1 MNISSDQ
8 LARMIDHTLL
18 RPEATRDEV
27 EKVCEEGRCFNFAT
41 VCVNPAW
48 VSLASKLL
56 KGTGVKV
63 NAVIGFPF
71 GATMIDVKVFET
83 KRVLSNGAEE
93 IDMVMNF
100 GAFRS
105 GDLELVKEELRSVV
119 DITREH
125 NVVSKIIIE
134 TCYLTQMEK
143 IKACQLVM
151 DCGANFVKTSTG
163 FGTSGA
169 TVEDVKLLRQVVDHK
184 IGIKASGGIRTYDDA
199 VKMIHAG
206 ASRIGSSAGV
216 NILRA
221 SPSNR

>member
-119 DITREH
+119 DIAREH

-221 SPSNR
+221 SSSNR

>member
-1 MNISSDQ
+1 LNISSDQ